1 MYNLN
6 LKTNR
11 KTSLFL
17 IRAGLETFKEISTLH
32 ATVSSDVSQLFVED
46 SSLQYSSHYL
56 SDESQASGICST
68 DISLEKTEV
77 VVPYLENC
85 SVISDDRSI
94 TTYKDIFNSNS
105 TVIWMCLGAF
115 LLLIYQKLDRVLSG
129 PGGLRGY
136 LVREALNNV
145 LKTKPNNPD
154 SSHIKKMHH
163 PNARLESTANQ
174 RSITEDLMKT
184 LSHDSTTY
192 QKLHKTESA
201 SNASD
206 LRSPN
211 TSPESNIEKII
222 DQDLYSSKTS
232 LKSSKPTKKI
242 HSRNNEVIS
251 TSSKTILDYILN
263 KPNLLKN
270 IYPSKLQQ
278 MKRIENYFDW
288 MLINPSTRIDF
299 EKFLEKHIPPHLIKQ
314 KSVKNKNHSFE
325 SDKKHEYKPGIKRNR
340 KELIDSLN
348 NYSYNVISKSIIDS
362 DRMALFSGLEI
373 QQILMESSKVPTS
386 LIVYHVMDINKGPV
400 IIELQNDLT
409 NHT

>member
-17 IRAGLETFKEISTLH
+17 IRAGLETFKEISILH

-56 SDESQASGICST
+56 SDESQVSGICST

-77 VVPYLENC
+77 VVPHLENC
-85 SVISDDRSI
+85 SVIADDRSI

-115 LLLIYQKLDRVLSG
+115 LLLIYQKLDRALSG

-145 LKTKPNNPD
+145 LKTKSNNSD

-163 PNARLESTANQ
+163 PKLESTANQ
-174 RSITEDLMKT
+174 RSITEDPMKT

-201 SNASD
+201 SNAS
-206 LRSPN
+206 
-211 TSPESNIEKII
+211 EKII

-232 LKSSKPTKKI
+232 LKSSKLTKKI
-242 HSRNNEVIS
+242 HLRNNEVIS

-348 NYSYNVISKSIIDS
+348 NYSCNVISKFITDP

-373 QQILMESSKVPTS
+373 QQILMESSKVLTF

-409 NHT
+409 NYT

>member
-56 SDESQASGICST
+56 SDELQIFGICST

-77 VVPYLENC
+77 VVPHLENC
-85 SVISDDRSI
+85 SVIADDRSI

-145 LKTKPNNPD
+145 LKTKSNNSD
-154 SSHIKKMHH
+154 SSHIKKTHH
-163 PNARLESTANQ
+163 PKLESTANQ
-174 RSITEDLMKT
+174 RSITEDLMKI

-192 QKLHKTESA
+192 QKLHKAESA

-211 TSPESNIEKII
+211 MFSEFNIEKII

-232 LKSSKPTKKI
+232 LKSSKLTKKI
-242 HSRNNEVIS
+242 HLRNNEVIS

-263 KPNLLKN
+263 KSNLLKN

-299 EKFLEKHIPPHLIKQ
+299 EKFLEKHIPPYLIKQ

-348 NYSYNVISKSIIDS
+348 NYSCNVISKFITDP

-373 QQILMESSKVPTS
+373 QQILMESSKVPTF